1 MLRLVSK
8 ILASGPM
15 RTISPCRSGRS
26 PDWRKSKNPACEAV
40 RREAEEDGGM
50 TTSKARMP
58 IGLAGH
64 GPMRVLSFSS
74 PSGRRDQ
81 MTFCIDP

>member
-40 RREAEEDGGM
+40 RREAEEDGGYDDFQ
-50 TTSKARMP
+50 
-58 IGLAGH
+58 
-64 GPMRVLSFSS
+64 GPDAYRLSRTRTDEGAIF
-74 PSGRRDQ
+74 Q
-81 MTFCIDP
+81 